1 MVFQIALKM
10 QPLFGIV
17 GNFSNE
23 ISVGYRNRER

>member
-10 QPLFGIV
+10 QPLFGSV